1 MRPFFFF
8 FFPRNN
14 HEILDFKKIKIASMN
29 RLIGMELYCYGIVSI
44 PEPQTQ
50 SVIEKDVEQSII
62 SF

>member
-1 MRPFFFF
+1 
-8 FFPRNN
+8 
-14 HEILDFKKIKIASMN
+14 MN